1 MAKILKVTK
10 PFFVMEIGDTF
21 EYDVNT
27 KQYKSVYNIEHNGS
41 DEKNTTVVS
50 TYNSV
55 YTISEDYAKMLIDN
69 GYLEE
74 SYINTESEK
83 PTQFVNIFN
92 EIDKLISE
100 YSKDLNDVDNEYKD
114 MPECL
119 KVEKVTVIKN
129 LLKLLTYLKSL
140 KK

>member
-21 EYDVNT
+21 EYDANI

-55 YTISEDYAKMLIDN
+55 YTISEEYAKMLIDN

-74 SYINTESEK
+74 SYIDTESEK

-92 EIDKLISE
+92 EIDRLISE
-100 YSKDLNDVDNEYKD
+100 YSKDLDGIDNEYKD

>member
-21 EYDVNT
+21 EYDANT

-74 SYINTESEK
+74 SYIYTESEK

-100 YSKDLNDVDNEYKD
+100 YSKDLDGIDNEYKD

>member
-21 EYDVNT
+21 EYDANT

-55 YTISEDYAKMLIDN
+55 YTISEEYAKMLIDN

-74 SYINTESEK
+74 SYIDTESEK

-92 EIDKLISE
+92 EIDRLISE
-100 YSKDLNDVDNEYKD
+100 YSKDLDGIDNEYKD

-129 LLKLLTYLKSL
+129 LLKLLIYLKSL

>member
-21 EYDVNT
+21 EYDANT

-55 YTISEDYAKMLIDN
+55 YTISEEYAKMLIDN

-92 EIDKLISE
+92 EIDRLVSE
-100 YSKDLNDVDNEYKD
+100 YSKDLDGIDNEYKD

>member
-21 EYDVNT
+21 EYDANT

-55 YTISEDYAKMLIDN
+55 YTISEEYAKMLIEK

-74 SYINTESEK
+74 SYIDTETEK

-100 YSKDLNDVDNEYKD
+100 YSKDLDGIDNEYKD

>member
-21 EYDVNT
+21 EYDANT

-74 SYINTESEK
+74 SYIDTEQEK

>member
-21 EYDVNT
+21 EYDANT

-55 YTISEDYAKMLIDN
+55 YTISEEYAKMLIYN

-100 YSKDLNDVDNEYKD
+100 YSKDLDGIDNEYKD

>member
-21 EYDVNT
+21 EYDANK

-55 YTISEDYAKMLIDN
+55 YTISEEYAKMLIDN

-74 SYINTESEK
+74 SYIDTESEK

-100 YSKDLNDVDNEYKD
+100 YSKDLDGIDNEYKD

>member
-21 EYDVNT
+21 EYDANT

-41 DEKNTTVVS
+41 DDKNTTVVS

-55 YTISEDYAKMLIDN
+55 YTISEEYAKMLIDN

-74 SYINTESEK
+74 SYIDTESEK

-92 EIDKLISE
+92 EIDRLISE
-100 YSKDLNDVDNEYKD
+100 YSKDLDGIDNEYKD

>member
-21 EYDVNT
+21 EYDANT

-55 YTISEDYAKMLIDN
+55 YTISEEYAKMLIEN

-100 YSKDLNDVDNEYKD
+100 YSKDLDGIDNEYKD

>member
-21 EYDVNT
+21 EYDANK

-55 YTISEDYAKMLIDN
+55 YTISEEYAKMLIDN

-74 SYINTESEK
+74 NYIDTESEK

-100 YSKDLNDVDNEYKD
+100 YSKDLDGIDNEYKD

>member
-21 EYDVNT
+21 EYDANT

-55 YTISEDYAKMLIDN
+55 YTISEEYAKMLIDN

-74 SYINTESEK
+74 SYIDTESEK

-92 EIDKLISE
+92 EIDRLISE
-100 YSKDLNDVDNEYKD
+100 YSKDLDGIDNEYKD

-129 LLKLLTYLKSL
+129 LLTLLTYLKSL

>member
-21 EYDVNT
+21 EYDANT

-55 YTISEDYAKMLIDN
+55 YTISEEYAKMLIDN

-74 SYINTESEK
+74 SYIYTESEK
-83 PTQFVNIFN
+83 PTQFINIFN
-92 EIDKLISE
+92 EIDRLISE
-100 YSKDLNDVDNEYKD
+100 YSKDLDGIDNEYKD

>member
-21 EYDVNT
+21 EYDANT

-55 YTISEDYAKMLIDN
+55 YTISEEYAKMLIDN

>member
-21 EYDVNT
+21 EYDANT

-55 YTISEDYAKMLIDN
+55 YTISEEYAKMLIDN

-92 EIDKLISE
+92 EIDRLISE
-100 YSKDLNDVDNEYKD
+100 YSKDLDGIDNEYKD

>member
-55 YTISEDYAKMLIDN
+55 YTISEEYAKMLIDN

-74 SYINTESEK
+74 SYIDTESEK
-83 PTQFVNIFN
+83 PTQFINIFN

-100 YSKDLNDVDNEYKD
+100 YSKDLDGIDNEYKD

>member
-21 EYDVNT
+21 EYDANT

-41 DEKNTTVVS
+41 DEKNTMVVS

-55 YTISEDYAKMLIDN
+55 YTISEEYAKMLIDN

-74 SYINTESEK
+74 SYIDTESEK

>member
-1 MAKILKVTK
+1 MEKILKVTK

-21 EYDVNT
+21 EYDANT

-55 YTISEDYAKMLIDN
+55 YTISEEYAKMLIDN

-74 SYINTESEK
+74 SYIDTESEK

-92 EIDKLISE
+92 EIDRLISE
-100 YSKDLNDVDNEYKD
+100 YSKDLDGIDNEYKD

>member
-21 EYDVNT
+21 EYDANT

-55 YTISEDYAKMLIDN
+55 YTISEEYANMLIDN

-74 SYINTESEK
+74 SYIDTESEK

>member
-21 EYDVNT
+21 EYDANT
-27 KQYKSVYNIEHNGS
+27 KQYKSCYKIEHNCS
-41 DEKNTTVVS
+41 DQNNTTVVS

-55 YTISEDYAKMLIDN
+55 YTISEEYAKMLIDN
-69 GYLEE
+69 GYVEE
-74 SYINTESEK
+74 SSIDTESEK

-92 EIDKLISE
+92 EIDKLSSE

>member
-10 PFFVMEIGDTF
+10 PFFVMEVGDTF
-21 EYDVNT
+21 EYDANT

-55 YTISEDYAKMLIDN
+55 YTISEEYAKMLIDN

-74 SYINTESEK
+74 NYINTESEK

-100 YSKDLNDVDNEYKD
+100 YSKDLDGIDNEYKD

>member
-1 MAKILKVTK
+1 MVTNNINAAVVATDGSSITVGDVKV
-10 PFFVMEIGDTF
+10 ENSQIGNVAYSD
-21 EYDVNT
+21 
-27 KQYKSVYNIEHNGS
+27 KQQEFLSLL
-41 DEKNTTVVS
+41 D
-50 TYNSV
+50 
-55 YTISEDYAKMLIDN
+55 
-69 GYLEE
+69 
-74 SYINTESEK
+74 
-83 PTQFVNIFN
+83 

>member
-21 EYDVNT
+21 EYDANT

-100 YSKDLNDVDNEYKD
+100 YSKDLDGIDNEYKD

>member
-10 PFFVMEIGDTF
+10 PFFVMEVGDTF
-21 EYDVNT
+21 EYDANT

-55 YTISEDYAKMLIDN
+55 YTISEEYAKMLIDN

-74 SYINTESEK
+74 SYIDTESEK

-100 YSKDLNDVDNEYKD
+100 YSKELNDVDNEYKD

>member
-21 EYDVNT
+21 EYDANT

-74 SYINTESEK
+74 SYIDTESEK

-92 EIDKLISE
+92 EIDRLISE
-100 YSKDLNDVDNEYKD
+100 YSKDLDGIDNEYKD

>member
-10 PFFVMEIGDTF
+10 PFFVMEVGDTF
-21 EYDVNT
+21 EYDANT

-55 YTISEDYAKMLIDN
+55 YTISEEYAKMLIDN

-74 SYINTESEK
+74 SYVDTESEK

-100 YSKDLNDVDNEYKD
+100 YSKDLDGIDNEYKD

>member
-10 PFFVMEIGDTF
+10 PFFVMEVGDTF
-21 EYDVNT
+21 EYDANT

-55 YTISEDYAKMLIDN
+55 YTISEEYAKMLIDN

-74 SYINTESEK
+74 SYIDTESEK

-92 EIDKLISE
+92 EIDRLISE
-100 YSKDLNDVDNEYKD
+100 YSKDLDGIDNEYKD

>member
-21 EYDVNT
+21 EYDANT

-55 YTISEDYAKMLIDN
+55 YTISEEYAKMLIDN

-74 SYINTESEK
+74 NHIDAKPEK
-83 PTQFVNIFN
+83 STQFVNIFD
-92 EIDKLISE
+92 EIDKLISD
-100 YSKDLNDVDNEYKD
+100 YSEDLNGIDDEYKD

>member
-21 EYDVNT
+21 EYDANT

-55 YTISEDYAKMLIDN
+55 YTISEEYAKMLIDN

-100 YSKDLNDVDNEYKD
+100 YSKDLDGIDNEYKD

-119 KVEKVTVIKN
+119 KVEKITVIKN

>member
-21 EYDVNT
+21 EYDANT

-55 YTISEDYAKMLIDN
+55 YTISEEYAKMLINN

-74 SYINTESEK
+74 SYIDTESEK

>member
-21 EYDVNT
+21 EYDANT

-41 DEKNTTVVS
+41 DEKSTTVVS

-55 YTISEDYAKMLIDN
+55 YTISEEYAKMLIDN

-74 SYINTESEK
+74 SYIDTESEK

-92 EIDKLISE
+92 EIDRLISE
-100 YSKDLNDVDNEYKD
+100 YSKDLDGIDNEYKD

>member
-21 EYDVNT
+21 EYDANA

-55 YTISEDYAKMLIDN
+55 YTISEEYAKMLIDN

-74 SYINTESEK
+74 SYIDTESEK

-100 YSKDLNDVDNEYKD
+100 YSKDLDGIDNEYKD